1 MRKVRVLNAFRGSIL
16 LFLDE
21 LIDQFPNEVNLVMA
35 KVFLKDTIPIEQT
48 MEKFVE
54 KIEKNDSQL
63 KKMVKKRDENFFLEN
78 DIFSIDSYS
87 LGNNRVNHFRNIWQ
101 SQIDDE
107 DRVVIWSWIDNF
119 IQLSDLYRSLSH

>member
-63 KKMVKKRDENFFLEN
+63 KKMVKKRD
-78 DIFSIDSYS
+78 
-87 LGNNRVNHFRNIWQ
+87 
-101 SQIDDE
+101 
-107 DRVVIWSWIDNF
+107 
-119 IQLSDLYRSLSH
+119 

>member
-48 MEKFVE
+48 MENFVE